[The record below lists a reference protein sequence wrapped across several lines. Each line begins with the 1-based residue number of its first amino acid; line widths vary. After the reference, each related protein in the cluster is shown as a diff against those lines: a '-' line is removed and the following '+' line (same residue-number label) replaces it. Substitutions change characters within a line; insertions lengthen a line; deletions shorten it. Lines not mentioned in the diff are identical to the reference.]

1 MTSRKAEKTN
11 ADSQLRLDQRRL
23 ADTYARGAYPDL
35 LSMLREWLVQR
46 GHGSLRS
53 LNRAQTEALTND
65 LEAFVF
71 YLTRPDVRFR
81 LAESVALMAQQPVLT
96 SIISM
101 SDYGT
106 SDPWVSRL
114 KRKGRV
120 SVPLMLLSH
129 VRNVD
134 APDRKSFFDFHP
146 LLASEWYGQYFI
158 GVPGFAN
165 ARVQQHLREHLQF
178 WDERAEP
185 RIAISN
191 GYMRSTYIDPELD
204 RLHKQRFNALAR
216 KAMAA
221 VPVRNRPERSRIGVV
236 TGRWSPINPTY
247 KNRFPLFEALSEHYH
262 LTLIHVGTPRDDLDT
277 RIFSRVH
284 RIWFERGL
292 PKSDFLFDNDLG
304 MLFFPDVGMSEESRF
319 LSNIRFAPVQVTTN
333 SHPVSTFGSEI
344 DYFLT
349 GAASEEPPE
358 QARRHYQEQLV
369 LIPGIGTLPVMPAY
383 VPEYR
388 PMTEPLRIACAW
400 GVLKYNNALLL
411 TLKRIA
417 ESVRTPV
424 VFRFLSTMSPKSNY
438 HVPFQRDLESI
449 LGIERVEFYAGQ
461 PHERYM
467 DRLAECALA
476 LDSFP
481 FGGNTSIVDC
491 MALGVPIISRKGW
504 QFYNLA
510 GPVLLERFGLGE
522 LVTDSEP
529 GYVELAK
536 RLIDDGPYRTEVQK
550 RIQTVDIKERLCETT
565 DADAFLRAI
574 ADLLVRKPD
583 DERTPLIYS

>member
-1 MTSRKAEKTN
+1 
-11 ADSQLRLDQRRL
+11 
-23 ADTYARGAYPDL
+23 
-35 LSMLREWLVQR
+35 
-46 GHGSLRS
+46 
-53 LNRAQTEALTND
+53 
-65 LEAFVF
+65 
-71 YLTRPDVRFR
+71 
-81 LAESVALMAQQPVLT
+81 
-96 SIISM
+96 
-101 SDYGT
+101 
-106 SDPWVSRL
+106 
-114 KRKGRV
+114 
-120 SVPLMLLSH
+120 
-129 VRNVD
+129 
-134 APDRKSFFDFHP
+134 
-146 LLASEWYGQYFI
+146 
-158 GVPGFAN
+158 
-165 ARVQQHLREHLQF
+165 
-178 WDERAEP
+178 
-185 RIAISN
+185 
-191 GYMRSTYIDPELD
+191 
-204 RLHKQRFNALAR
+204 
-216 KAMAA
+216 
-221 VPVRNRPERSRIGVV
+221 
-236 TGRWSPINPTY
+236 
-247 KNRFPLFEALSEHYH
+247 

-449 LGIERVEFYAGQ
+449 LGIERVEFYAASRMRDTWTAWQNVPWRWIPSHSEAIPASSTAWPWVYPSSPARVGSSTIWRG
-461 PHERYM
+461 RYCWSV
-467 DRLAECALA
+467 LAWA
-476 LDSFP
+476 S
-481 FGGNTSIVDC
+481 
-491 MALGVPIISRKGW
+491 W
-504 QFYNLA
+504 
-510 GPVLLERFGLGE
+510 
-522 LVTDSEP
+522 
-529 GYVELAK
+529 
-536 RLIDDGPYRTEVQK
+536 
-550 RIQTVDIKERLCETT
+550 
-565 DADAFLRAI
+565 
-574 ADLLVRKPD
+574 
-583 DERTPLIYS
+583 